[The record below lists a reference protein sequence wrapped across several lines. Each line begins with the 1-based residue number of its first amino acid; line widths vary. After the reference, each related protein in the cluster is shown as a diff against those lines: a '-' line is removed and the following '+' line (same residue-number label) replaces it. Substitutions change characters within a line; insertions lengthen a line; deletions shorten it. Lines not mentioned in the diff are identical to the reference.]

1 MNPFRKSSYRLGI
14 VKGGQL
20 GKMMLQALSDWNVRT
35 AVMDPD
41 PDAPCRTL
49 CDTFVLGDP
58 LDAEALYR
66 FGRGLDALTLE
77 FENVNVEALERLAK
91 EGVRVCPP
99 PAALRIV
106 QDKGL
111 QKLFYAE
118 RGIPTS
124 PFALVDGRREASGH
138 TGLYPAFLKKR
149 RSGYDGRGVMRL
161 EDPAEA
167 LSRGFEGPCV
177 LEKAADYRAEISVIV
192 ARTASGQK
200 ACFPPVELEFHPTK
214 HLVEFLLAPARLE
227 EAVLSRAR
235 ELAERL
241 SDELEIVGLLA
252 VEMFVMKDGA
262 VWVNEIAPRPHNS
275 GHHTIEA
282 NRTSQ
287 FAQHLRA
294 VLDLPLGPAEALLP
308 AVMVNLLGEEGHEG
322 EARYTG
328 LEEALALP
336 GVYPHLYGK
345 RYTAPFR
352 KMGHITI
359 TDTDLSRARRVAG
372 LVRDKVRVLA

>member
-20 GKMMLQALSDWNVRT
+20 GKMMIQALADWNVRT
-35 AVMDPD
+35 AVLDPD
-41 PDAPCRTL
+41 PDAPCRSL
-49 CDTFVLGDP
+49 ADSFVLGDP
-58 LDAEALYR
+58 LDPEALYR
-66 FGRGLDALTLE
+66 FGRELDALTLE
-77 FENVNVEALERLAK
+77 FENVSVEALERLAR
-91 EGVRVCPP
+91 EGVRICPP
-99 PAALRIV
+99 PEALRIV

-118 RGIPTS
+118 RGIPTA
-124 PFALVDGRREASGH
+124 PFVLTATCREAAEH
-138 TGLYPAFLKKR
+138 RDLFPAFQKKR
-149 RSGYDGRGVMRL
+149 RSGYDGRGVIRL
-161 EDPAEA
+161 DSPADA
-167 LSRGFEGPCV
+167 TTKGFEGPCV
-177 LEKAADYRAEISVIV
+177 LEKAADYRMEISVIV
-192 ARTASGQK
+192 ARTSSGQK
-200 ACFPPVELEFHPTK
+200 AVFPAVELEFHPTK
-214 HLVEFLLAPARLE
+214 HLVEYLVAPARLD
-227 EAVLSRAR
+227 EATQRTAQL
-235 ELAERL
+235 LAERL
-241 SDELEIVGLLA
+241 ADELKIVGVLA

-294 VLDLPLGPAEALLP
+294 VLDLPLGPCDALMP
-308 AVMVNLLGEEGHEG
+308 AVMVNLLGEDGYEGQ
-322 EARYTG
+322 ARYTG

-345 RYTAPFR
+345 RFTAPFR

-359 TDTDLSRARRVAG
+359 TDPDPARAHRLAG